1 MLPDPGSPGRAV
13 SRGGTSPERRYAAAR
28 APGESRTRRGRP
40 ARARPRRRGSPDP
53 IPNSAAKP
61 AIAQSTAEPVRGRTG
76 RRARAG
82 RVRPHRGQGAR
93 RGGAAG
99 PLPPF
104 QGGLAA
110 PFPFSAGVP
119 RFFVT
124 PIRRAFI
131 SSLSDNCIL
140 GRDAMCIRQ
149 RSWGFQT
156 FDALL
161 QRVACFFSCGCRE
174 ASGDKEA
181 SGDNGLSMLR
191 YGRWWGLGANGAW
204 FPTRCV
210 WEMEAGC
217 AQETKMRILLI
228 YLSGGMMRLRR
239 CLWAAVAARF
249 AYFCA
254 SAPCRSRYFDIE

>member
-1 MLPDPGSPGRAV
+1 MRPPGRPGSPGRAGGALRE
-13 SRGGTSPERRYAAAR
+13 RGHGGGDRPI
-28 APGESRTRRGRP
+28 PSRTRQLSPPSPKVLRIRSAGGRD
-40 ARARPRRRGSPDP
+40 AALAQGASAP
-53 IPNSAAKP
+53 I
-61 AIAQSTAEPVRGRTG
+61 GG
-76 RRARAG
+76 RARAG
-82 RVRPHRGQGAR
+82 EGPQGPFR
-93 RGGAAG
+93 ISGG
-99 PLPPF
+99 
-104 QGGLAA
+104 
-110 PFPFSAGVP
+110 P
-119 RFFVT
+119 RAFFVT

-174 ASGDKEA
+174 ASGD
-181 SGDNGLSMLR
+181 NGLSMLR
-191 YGRWWGLGANGAW
+191 HGRWWSLGANVAW

-210 WEMEAGC
+210 WKMEAGC
-217 AQETKMRILLI
+217 AQETKMRILL
-228 YLSGGMMRLRR
+228 GGMMRLRR

>member
-1 MLPDPGSPGRAV
+1 MPDGK
-13 SRGGTSPERRYAAAR
+13 
-28 APGESRTRRGRP
+28 RRGRP

-61 AIAQSTAEPVRGRTG
+61 AIAQSTADPVRGRTG

-82 RVRPHRGQGAR
+82 RVRPREGQGAR
-93 RGGAAG
+93 RGGAG
-99 PLPPF
+99 RPLPRFP
-104 QGGLAA
+104 GGLAA
-110 PFPFSAGVP
+110 PFPFSAGP
-119 RFFVT
+119 RAFFVT

-174 ASGDKEA
+174 ASGD
-181 SGDNGLSMLR
+181 NGLSMLR
-191 YGRWWGLGANGAW
+191 HGRWWSLGANVAW

-210 WEMEAGC
+210 WKMEAGC
-217 AQETKMRILLI
+217 AQETKMRILL
-228 YLSGGMMRLRR
+228 GGMMRLRR